1 VNANLERMISSLE
14 ARNASLER
22 TLSTLVFSQGRSPS
36 AAVNDDSEVKTTTH
50 PVRRDPKKITLA
62 VREI

>member
-1 VNANLERMISSLE
+1 MNANLERMISSLE

-22 TLSTLVFSQGRSPS
+22 ALSTLVFSRGRNPS
-36 AAVNDDSEVKTTTH
+36 AAVNVDSQVKITTH